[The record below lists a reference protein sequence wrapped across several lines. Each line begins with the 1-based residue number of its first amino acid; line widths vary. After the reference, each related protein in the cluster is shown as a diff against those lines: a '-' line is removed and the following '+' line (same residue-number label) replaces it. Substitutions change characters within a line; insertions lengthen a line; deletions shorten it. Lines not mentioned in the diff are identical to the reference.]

1 METNKV
7 ELTGYVGRI
16 AKYQFSLCV
25 QETVSCVNGDVIIQ
39 QTWISVKY
47 IDAEKLSINTKV
59 NVIGKLHTLE
69 YVDSERNDRKC
80 LEVIANQVNKL

>member
-1 METNKV
+1 MEANKV

-25 QETVSCVNGDVIIQ
+25 QETASCVNGDVIIQ

-47 IDAEKLSINTKV
+47 IDAENLSTNTRV

-69 YVDSERNDRKC
+69 YVDSEGNDRKC